1 MIGKSA
7 IVWIALACTAS
18 GILYQTSYRV
28 QEQEERLSR
37 LNRQIVAEQ
46 EAIQVLKAEWAYL
59 NDPDRLEKLV
69 AEHLVLQPTKAEQI
83 VTLDQIPLK
92 TPALVAEAPLPS
104 GRKPASSQVAE
115 NHARSA
121 PATSAAATATAA
133 PGKEAGRTAAPV
145 VKVQYGAA
153 R

>member
-1 MIGKSA
+1 MIGKST

-59 NDPDRLEKLV
+59 NDPDRLEKLA

-83 VTLDQIPLK
+83 VSLDQIPLK

-115 NHARSA
+115 NHAKSA
-121 PATSAAATATAA
+121 PATSAAAA
-133 PGKEAGRTAAPV
+133 PGKDAGRSPSPV